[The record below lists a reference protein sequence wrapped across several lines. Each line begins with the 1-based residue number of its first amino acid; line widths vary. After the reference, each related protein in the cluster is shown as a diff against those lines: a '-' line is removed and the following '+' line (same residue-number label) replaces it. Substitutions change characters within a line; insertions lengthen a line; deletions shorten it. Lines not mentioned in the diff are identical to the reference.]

1 MRKILVLFIGALL
14 IGTVGTAAN
23 AKDYAIIKN
32 AMFGG
37 QKIEVYRSLR
47 EALENYSGQGKIY
60 EITLTPVPLKRVE
73 SKKKIEVSEYTWT
86 VDDKSTKMEKADKAD
101 KPEKNGK
108 TEKSTTQKK

>member
-37 QKIEVYRSLR
+37 QKIEVYTSLE
-47 EALENYSGQGKIY
+47 EALKHYSGQGKIY
-60 EITLTPVPLKRVE
+60 EITLTQVPLKRVE
-73 SKKKIEVSEYTWT
+73 SKKRIEVSEFTWT
-86 VDDKSTKMEKADKAD
+86 VDERFG
-101 KPEKNGK
+101 KPEK
-108 TEKSTTQKK
+108 TEKLEKTGKSEKNTSTKK